1 MFKYLGCL
9 LVQDDNDVQVL
20 PQQICKLGGY
30 GRASARCWYMV
41 RGENA
46 TPCIAAKFYIA
57 VVQSGLLYGSKTWNL
72 MFHIPTDYRM
82 ARPHKPCRDLFG

>member
-1 MFKYLGCL
+1 
-9 LVQDDNDVQVL
+9 
-20 PQQICKLGGY
+20 
-30 GRASARCWYMV
+30 MV

-46 TPCIAAKFYIA
+46 TPRIAAKFYIA